1 MEHLCLQAPFQ
12 TPPKVLII
20 IMKLGECTALW
31 GECERVAGCIC
42 VSEKIPGKRLKQL
55 MYMPVFVEKCISCV
69 SSSWF
74 HCTIAGVKYRVYR
87 RGGRS

>member
-42 VSEKIPGKRLKQL
+42 VSEKIPGEEVKAAN
-55 MYMPVFVEKCISCV
+55 V
-69 SSSWF
+69 
-74 HCTIAGVKYRVYR
+74 HAGVCREMYSMCEIILVSLYNCW
-87 RGGRS
+87 SQI